1 MTRAEAKP
9 LRRTVLLCTLLAACL
24 CGGSRAADR
33 PARAKAPRTVSG
45 MIYFT
50 NDTPKDKS
58 YFIELFDGRA
68 GRRLAAKWTEDTG
81 YFEFGGLRPGVY
93 YLQIS
98 GPQICLL
105 QYRVDASKRQPEQ
118 LTILGDAGC
127 GHHRVAG
134 LPAPRPLPRARKR

>member
-1 MTRAEAKP
+1 MK
-9 LRRTVLLCTLLAACL
+9 RTVLLCVLLAALL

-33 PARAKAPRTVSG
+33 GRRARPARTVSG

-58 YFIELFDGRA
+58 YFVELFAGRA
-68 GRRLAAKWTEDTG
+68 KRRLAAKWTEGTG
-81 YFEFGGLRPGVY
+81 HFEFGGLKPGVY

-105 QYRVDASKRQPEQ
+105 QYRVDASKAQPEQ

-127 GHHRVAG
+127 GHHQVAG
-134 LPAPRPLPRARKR
+134 LPAPRPLPRAKKR